1 MAAISNEREQRRH
14 WHQVRELI
22 DQEADVEDSS
32 HRQGNDEVTSL
43 DTPGIVDIERRIG
56 EKEDQMAFGL
66 PAQFFTGSLWRA
78 ARPGNPKWGA

>member
-1 MAAISNEREQRRH
+1 
-14 WHQVRELI
+14 
-22 DQEADVEDSS
+22 
-32 HRQGNDEVTSL
+32 L

-66 PAQFFTGSLWRA
+66 PVQLFTGSLWRA